1 MKAPR
6 GNLPAILTQR
16 AAKEAKRIQFCYLCG
31 KKLLRDHRNDDHV
44 PPKALFSKDDRAK
57 GPVLKL
63 WTHPECNARCSAE
76 DERTAQLLSTVL
88 WNDGIDPQ
96 RSHLK
101 LIRNR
106 VDQHGNKLDGV
117 SGANLD
123 WSIVRWIRGFH
134 AALYGEFAPSH
145 LHYAPSL
152 PFAMGKLT
160 EDRTVLRDPQPVHE
174 ELVRTLVI
182 NRLSHTTD
190 RIVLYGGKL
199 EYECCWSHYDNG
211 SDMCIWAL
219 RIYDW
224 EKLGLPPVGPGRG
237 CVGCY
242 DCRGR
247 RPLLA
252 SDPTEIIY
260 APKMINVLDPFDKLN
275 RLRT

>member
-1 MKAPR
+1 MPE
-6 GNLPAILTQR
+6 ILSQ
-16 AAKEAKRIQFCYLCG
+16 AAAQEAKRIPFCYLCG
-31 KKLLRDHRNDDHV
+31 QRVFKDHRNDDHV

-63 WTHPECNARCSAE
+63 WTHPECNAQCSAE
-76 DERTAQLLSTVL
+76 DERTAQLLSVFL

-101 LIRNR
+101 FIRNR
-106 VDQHGNKLDGV
+106 IDQFGNKLECV

-123 WSIVRWIRGFH
+123 WSIIRWIRGFH
-134 AALYGEFAPSH
+134 AALYGEYAPPH
-145 LHYAPSL
+145 LQYAPSL
-152 PFAMGKLT
+152 PFAMGTLT
-160 EDRTVLRDPQPVHE
+160 EDRAKMRAPQLAHE

-182 NRLSHTTD
+182 NRWSHTTN

-199 EYECCWSHYDNG
+199 EYECCWTRYDHG

-219 RIYDW
+219 RIYNW
-224 EKLGLPPVGPGRG
+224 EKLGMPPVGPGRG

-252 SDPTEIIY
+252 NNPTKIIY
-260 APKMINVLDPFDKLN
+260 PTPKLNLLDPFDQLN
-275 RLRT
+275 QQCA